1 MFSKLER
8 KKRETPM
15 TTHSLDSFHLQMSQ
29 QRESKT
35 EEEDEEEEEEEG
47 ENEAQN
53 QPEDAQEQA
62 DNGTKLDTNLA
73 NLASKKPSSNNGRY
87 GRLVKVQGGHIVRSL
102 ARKDRHSKVYTSK
115 GPRDRRFRLSAQT
128 AIEFYDVQDRLGYDR
143 PSKAIDWLI
152 HKAKAAIEALDDSSA
167 THQPQHHQG
176 CNAESETVETQQHY
190 HEANFMNN
198 VSKEPV
204 LDYAEEALNS
214 ASNLSEANF
223 MEMGWLQSLMAWNY
237 NAGDG
242 GEGCSFN
249 SSSLSL
255 Q

>member
-1 MFSKLER
+1 
-8 KKRETPM
+8 
-15 TTHSLDSFHLQMSQ
+15 
-29 QRESKT
+29 
-35 EEEDEEEEEEEG
+35 
-47 ENEAQN
+47 
-53 QPEDAQEQA
+53 
-62 DNGTKLDTNLA
+62 
-73 NLASKKPSSNNGRY
+73 
-87 GRLVKVQGGHIVRSL
+87 VKVQGGHIVRSL
-102 ARKDRHSKVYTSK
+102 ARKDRHSKVYTST

-176 CNAESETVETQQHY
+176 CNAEPETVETQQHY
-190 HEANFMNN
+190 HESTMNN

-242 GEGCSFN
+242 GDGCSFN